1 MGKESPVKAKKTQSV
16 DRLSFEEAI
25 TQLEAIVEKME
36 SDSLPLETLLE
47 CHEQGIRL
55 QQACQK
61 KLELARERIQKLEE
75 STDCL
80 LYTSPSP
87 RDVEESRMP
96 SSA

>member
-1 MGKESPVKAKKTQSV
+1 MGKESPTKAKKAQSV

-25 TQLEAIVEKME
+25 TQLETIVEKME

-75 STDCL
+75 SSEGQWEIEPVAVD
-80 LYTSPSP
+80 
-87 RDVEESRMP
+87 ESAE
-96 SSA
+96 S

>member
-1 MGKESPVKAKKTQSV
+1 M

-75 STDCL
+75 SQRASGVNRC
-80 LYTSPSP
+80 S
-87 RDVEESRMP
+87 
-96 SSA
+96 